1 MRSGLA
7 EFRGYDP
14 ERHVYFRRR
23 WKNQYRLTGRGL
35 SVLPNLRHTYAAE
48 RLTVEPT
55 AEIRSKIDAELDR
68 IMAGAGIPRVG
79 RAV

>member
-1 MRSGLA
+1 
-7 EFRGYDP
+7 
-14 ERHVYFRRR
+14 
-23 WKNQYRLTGRGL
+23 
-35 SVLPNLRHTYAAE
+35 VLPNLRHTYAAE